1 MIPSQAYSTF
11 FIFAFHSAMRPL
23 LLPIEDSKYKA
34 FLSFVRT
41 LDYVSVDE
49 IQNISQWQQD
59 GVARRLELIESG
71 KMTAR
76 SWDEASK
83 DIFRKFGV
91 LNQA

>member
-1 MIPSQAYSTF
+1 
-11 FIFAFHSAMRPL
+11 MRPL
-23 LLPIEDSKYKA
+23 LLHIEDSKYKA
-34 FLSFVRT
+34 FLSYVRT

-49 IQNISQWQQD
+49 GDDIPQWQQD
-59 GVARRLELIESG
+59 EVARRLELIELG

-83 DIFRKFGV
+83 DVFRKLGV